1 MENEFGEKKKTRW
14 LIWLAGFLVTLTA
27 VSVLYIWLALT
38 WSFSEGER
46 VGYIQKLSKT
56 GWVCKTWEG
65 EMAMVTMPGAI
76 PDKFLF
82 SIRDD
87 KVADR
92 INKLAGKRVALLYEQ
107 HKGLPTSCFGETEY
121 FIVDIRTVQ

>member
-1 MENEFGEKKKTRW
+1 MGNEFGEKKKTRW
-14 LIWLAGFLVTLTA
+14 LLWLAGFLLTLTVVA
-27 VSVLYIWLALT
+27 ILYVWLTLT
-38 WSFSEGER
+38 WSFSKGER
-46 VGYIQKLSKT
+46 VGYIQKLSNS

-87 KVADR
+87 KVAER
-92 INKLAGKRVALLYEQ
+92 VNLLAGKRVALIYEQ
-107 HKGLPTSCFGETEY
+107 HKGVPTSCFGDTEY
-121 FIVDIRTVQ
+121 FIIDVRAVQ

>member
-14 LIWLAGFLVTLTA
+14 LLWFAGFFLA
-27 VSVLYIWLALT
+27 FAAIAILYIWLTLT

-46 VGYIQKLSKT
+46 VGYIQKLSKS
-56 GWVCKTWEG
+56 GWICKTWEG

-92 INKLAGKRVALLYEQ
+92 INQMAGKRVALTYEQ
-107 HKGLPTSCFGETEY
+107 HKGIPTSCFGDTEY
-121 FIVDIRTVQ
+121 FIVDARAAQ

>member
-1 MENEFGEKKKTRW
+1 MANEYGENKKTRW
-14 LIWLAGFLVTLTA
+14 VLWFAGFLLA
-27 VSVLYIWLALT
+27 LISIFILYIWLALT
-38 WSFSEGER
+38 WSFSTGER
-46 VGYIQKLSKT
+46 VGYIQKLSKS

-87 KVADR
+87 KVAAR
-92 INKLAGKRVALLYEQ
+92 INQLAGKRVSIVYEQ
-107 HKGLPTSCFGETEY
+107 HKGLPTSCFGDTEY
-121 FIVDIRTVQ
+121 FIVDARAVQ